1 MSNVK
6 TKSAT
11 VIPMTTLKIDKPK
24 HEWGAIE
31 RLITANGG
39 APYPVDAL
47 PQALKEAVLEGV
59 TIVKCPVAMAA
70 SSALATLA
78 TACQGIA
85 NIQPNQHLKPSP
97 LSLFLMQIAKSGERK
112 STIDSLFT
120 ESIKA
125 WTQRKQDELKIE
137 YLQAESTYK
146 SWACEVEGVTNAIKS
161 AATKGHDTRDL
172 KTRLSEL
179 ESNPPPR
186 GRLPKMTYSDTT
198 PEALLYGLGHKWAS
212 AAVLSS
218 EGGVIFGGHGMN
230 SEAITRNLAT
240 YNTLWMGESN
250 EVDRKQDN
258 GSFIVSNVRLSMSV
272 GIQPDLIQAF
282 FDKNPIARS
291 SGFAARFLVAYPE
304 STQGNRT
311 LSLDELSTPTHKNAL
326 NLFYSRINT
335 LLEQHLSNINDKGQ
349 LELPTLRLSNEA
361 LNVWVDYFNN
371 IESTLKAGGTF
382 EDYSDIAS
390 KSADNAAR
398 LAGLFHLFSGGDISE
413 PIDSQCM
420 YSACQIAIW
429 HLYEAKRFYDGVAV
443 PTEIHNASKLETWLI
458 NYSKQHKETTI
469 ARKTLLQRVG
479 YAPLRKSGTL
489 NQALEILETANRIR
503 QFKEQDIT
511 VYELNPELLK
521 G

>member
-1 MSNVK
+1 MTNLNIV
-6 TKSAT
+6 
-11 VIPMTTLKIDKPK
+11 PMTTLKTDKPK
-24 HEWGAIE
+24 HQWGTIVP
-31 RLITANGG
+31 LMTANGG
-39 APYPVDAL
+39 APYPIDAL
-47 PQALKEAVLEGV
+47 PTALKKAVIESV
-59 TIVKCPVAMAA
+59 NIVKCPVVMAA

-85 NIQPNQHLKPSP
+85 NIQPNQNLKPSP
-97 LSLFLMQIAKSGERK
+97 LSLFFMQIAKSGERK

-120 ESIKA
+120 EVIKL
-125 WTQRKQDELKIE
+125 WSQQKQDDLKTE
-137 YLQAESTYK
+137 YLQAESIYK
-146 SWACEVEGVTNAIKS
+146 AWSYEVEGVTNAIKN
-161 AATKGHDTRDL
+161 AATKGQDTANLRD
-172 KTRLSEL
+172 KLSQL

-186 GRLPKMTYSDTT
+186 GRLPKMTYGDTT

-230 SEAITRNLAT
+230 SDAITRNLAT
-240 YNTLWMGESN
+240 YNTLWMGETT
-250 EVDRKQDN
+250 EVDRKQEN
-258 GSFIVSNVRLSMSV
+258 GSFIVANVRLSMSV
-272 GIQPDLIQAF
+272 GIQPDLIQGF

-335 LLEQHLSNINDKGQ
+335 LLEQHLGNINNKGQ
-349 LELPTLRLSNEA
+349 LDLPTLRLSTEA
-361 LNVWVDYFNN
+361 LQVWVDYFNN

-398 LAGLFHLFSGGDISE
+398 LAGLFHLFGGGDISE
-413 PIDSQCM
+413 PINSKCM
-420 YSACQIAIW
+420 YSACQVAIW

-443 PTEIHNASKLETWLI
+443 PTEIHNATKLEIWLKQ
-458 NYSKQHKETTI
+458 YFKQHQDSTI

-489 NQALEILETANRIR
+489 NEALEILETANRIR

-511 VYELNPELLK
+511 VYELNPELLR